1 MANSMIRIEMTNLDG
16 YLPGEIRENRKKMNK
31 MMFKND
37 QYVLII
43 ETLVS
48 IPQCHGIFSTIT
60 RIDWSFDVLGNM

>member
-1 MANSMIRIEMTNLDG
+1 MVISQEKLGKIG
-16 YLPGEIRENRKKMNK
+16 KKMNK